1 MNTNNGNEELRRA
14 LLMMNYNPSKT
25 LTENVD
31 EMTSLLNEDVK
42 EKAGLLT
49 EKGGGLKPKVNV
61 KSSTHLKGTNAVTAL
76 KSERKALE
84 NTLDA
89 DIALANSKGK
99 KLPAASV
106 TKHKT
111 DMVTKDVEIFANTPN
126 SAGKYP
132 SKDEIKA
139 FTIQRSQKVGIDI
152 DAKLGKPT
160 TTTGSKT
167 TTTGGKTTTTKG
179 SKTTTTKGSKTT
191 TPGKKAKSED
201 FVKGKET
208 NWTKFKTAIKDMSRT
223 KTFRYL
229 AVLGGAYLAWKWY
242 TSEDA
247 TPLPECITR
256 SSSPEDFE
264 KMNTQGLDYA
274 IVTETGN
281 STVDSNGGGIF
292 YDNKDFKTGNGRYSG
307 TWSEEG
313 GKIVMTIG
321 SNQYPMDCAGTE
333 NPEPEKVKDQN
344 SGVRY
349 RDCTGGLYT
358 QGCKTDPAGAIG
370 QVQQCLDLVVD
381 GKFWVKTQ
389 AALVAKGFDKGFKDS
404 DIDTIC
410 GGSQQSLETDKKP
423 LDGEQ
428 SLEAE
433 DGGVASLTSE
443 EPPAES

>member
-49 EKGGGLKPKVNV
+49 EKGGGLKPKPKVNV
-61 KSSTHLKGTNAVTAL
+61 KSSTHLKGTNAVNAL

-139 FTIQRSQKVGIDI
+139 FTIQRSQKVGKDI
-152 DAKLGKPT
+152 DAKLGKTTTTTGSKT

-167 TTTGGKTTTTKG
+167 TTTGGKTATG
-179 SKTTTTKGSKTT
+179 GKTT
-191 TPGKKAKSED
+191 TPRKRAKPKD

-333 NPEPEKVKDQN
+333 NPEEEDN
-344 SGVRY
+344 GNGNGNGNGGGGGNWT
-349 RDCTGGLYT
+349 DCTSFPYKKGCRSNDIEKAQECLGG
-358 QGCKTDPAGAIG
+358 
-370 QVQQCLDLVVD
+370 LVVD
-381 GKFWVKTQ
+381 GKFGRNTQ
-389 AALVAKGFDKGFKDS
+389 DALVAKGYGTVLTQEVYDK
-404 DIDTIC
+404 IIANC
-410 GGSQQSLETDKKP
+410 GGTTTTTTTIWTPDRNEIGSDEL
-423 LDGEQ
+423 GN
-428 SLEAE
+428 
-433 DGGVASLTSE
+433 
-443 EPPAES
+443 